1 MDIISKVEI
10 KHFRSF
16 DGGKDQPKVRIEGL
30 KDINVFSGSNDSGKS
45 NVLRALNLFFNNEI
59 SPGVK
64 FEKER
69 DFSKIVANRFDK
81 DVEERKVQESERVRL
96 LNEKGQTEKPKD
108 LRRSDEVITIKLFFN
123 NKNKQRGLPQEFWI
137 SRTYSQKNNFQ
148 GEYNYQG
155 DLNKAQT
162 TAFLKNFQFEYIP
175 AIKDRQFFNH
185 LFTKLQAYLFE
196 KGDKSKKNQ
205 FRDSSEKFNEILRN
219 ETNELFDNF
228 LNSSGVEAS
237 FHIPSTLVDFF
248 RTLSVRTENEISL
261 FERGD
266 GVQARFIPEIL
277 DEISRNSTKNI
288 IWGFEEPENSYESK
302 NIRKLKDE
310 FQFKY
315 SKHYQIF
322 ITTHTMEFLAMKREY
337 TDYENLILKDKKNN
351 TQQKKDE
358 ALSRLKSHQVSSDIS
373 IFRVWKKP
381 ETNNTS
387 LVTKFDESNNAWEEI
402 CDDLG
407 IIQEARIIENLQS
420 QIEEQIKEIKTSSLS
435 LTLQKEVYEQLNHEY
450 NLCLGNLQDA
460 KSRIEE
466 YIKPILIVEDKYE
479 DIYKI
484 AYLKCNNID
493 FSAETLNDL
502 FKINSP
508 FTIRRAGGA
517 GSVRGVLNMTT
528 TDGYTDKKIIGLF
541 DYDKEGC
548 ENFYL
553 LRNNSE
559 KEWDVPILGKKSD
572 GYFRKRKNH
581 PCFYALL
588 LPIPSRLD
596 GLTSDIIEGQ
606 FTSFVEIENL
616 ISEDKLIELNCVE
629 KKTVLDKVY
638 YKIKDSIKS
647 KAIDK
652 FINLPTDDFKDFSP
666 LFDKI
671 FDLFNLKKQ

>member
-1 MDIISKVEI
+1 MDIISKIEI

-16 DGGKDQPKVRIEGL
+16 DGGKDQPKVRIEEL

-81 DVEERKVQESERVRL
+81 DVEDRKAIEIERVRL
-96 LNEKGQTEKPKD
+96 LNENGGNEKPKD
-108 LRRSDEVITIKLFFN
+108 LRRSDEVISIKLFFN

-196 KGDKSKKNQ
+196 KGDKSKKNK
-205 FRDSSEKFNEILRN
+205 FRDSSEKFNEILRT

-237 FHIPSTLVDFF
+237 FYIPSTLVDFF

-277 DEISRNSTKNI
+277 DEISRNSAKNV

-315 SKHYQIF
+315 SKKYQIF
-322 ITTHTMEFLAMKREY
+322 ITTHTMEFLALKREF
-337 TDYENLILKDKKNN
+337 TEYENEILNNKKIKS
-351 TQQKKDE
+351 QQKRDE
-358 ALSRLKSHQVSSDIS
+358 AISHLKNDQTSSDIS

-387 LVTKFDESNNAWEEI
+387 LVTRFDETNNAWEEI

-407 IIQEARIIENLQS
+407 IIQEARIVESLQS
-420 QIEEQIKEIKTSSLS
+420 RIEEQVKEINTSNLS
-435 LTLQKEVYEQLNHEY
+435 LKLQKKVYEQLQSDYES
-450 NLCLGNLQDA
+450 CLGNLQSA
-460 KSRIEE
+460 QSKIEE
-466 YIKPILIVEDKYE
+466 FLKPILIVEDVYE
-479 DIYKI
+479 AIYKI

-493 FSAETLNDL
+493 FNKENIEQIFSDYA
-502 FKINSP
+502 P

-517 GSVRGVLNMTT
+517 GSVRGFLSMTT

-541 DYDKEGC
+541 DFDEEGC
-548 ENFYL
+548 RNFYL
-553 LRNNSE
+553 LKNQCE
-559 KEWDVPILGKKSD
+559 KEWSDPILGD
-572 GYFRKRKNH
+572 KRNGFYSKRRNH

-588 LPIPSRLD
+588 LPIPERLD
-596 GLTSDIIEGQ
+596 GLTSDITQGS
-606 FTSFVEIENL
+606 FTSFVAIENL
-616 ISEDKLIELNCVE
+616 VNQEKLISLGCVE
-629 KKTVLDKVY
+629 LKTVLDKTY
-638 YKIKDSIKS
+638 FKIKDSVKS
-647 KAIDK
+647 KSLEKFAPLPSEDFID
-652 FINLPTDDFKDFSP
+652 FIP
-666 LFDKI
+666 LFSRIKE
-671 FDLFNLKKQ
+671 LFEI

>member
-1 MDIISKVEI
+1 MDIISKIEI

-16 DGGKDQPKVRIEGL
+16 DGGKDQDKVRIEEL
-30 KDINVFSGSNDSGKS
+30 KDINIFSGSNDSGKS

-64 FEKER
+64 FEKDR

-81 DVEERKVQESERVRL
+81 DVDDRKVAEIERVRL
-96 LNEKGQTEKPKD
+96 LNDNGGNEKPKD

-123 NKNKQRGLPQEFWI
+123 NKNKQRGLPHEFWI

-185 LFTKLQAYLFE
+185 LFTKLQTYLFE
-196 KGDKSKKNQ
+196 KGDKSKKNK
-205 FRDSSEKFNEILRN
+205 FRDSSEKFNEILRT
-219 ETNELFDNF
+219 ETNVLFDNF

-237 FHIPSTLVDFF
+237 FYIPSTLVDFF

-277 DEISRNSTKNI
+277 DEISRNSAKNV

-315 SKHYQIF
+315 SKQYQIF
-322 ITTHTMEFLAMKREY
+322 ITTHTMEFLAIKREY
-337 TDYENLILKDKKNN
+337 TEYENEILTNKKIKS
-351 TQQKKDE
+351 QQKKDE
-358 ALSRLKSHQVSSDIS
+358 AFSHLKKDQTSSDIS

-387 LVTKFDESNNAWEEI
+387 LVTRFDETNNAWEEI

-407 IIQEARIIENLQS
+407 IIQEARIVESLQS
-420 QIEEQIKEIKTSSLS
+420 RIEEQVKEINTSTLS
-435 LTLQKEVYEQLNHEY
+435 LKLQKKVYEELQIDYES
-450 NLCLGNLQDA
+450 CLGNLQSA
-460 KSRIEE
+460 QSKIEE
-466 YIKPILIVEDKYE
+466 FLKPILIVEDVY
-479 DIYKI
+479 DAIYKI

-493 FSAETLNDL
+493 FNKENLEHTFSLNA
-502 FKINSP
+502 P

-517 GSVRGVLNMTT
+517 GSVGGFLSMST
-528 TDGYTDKKIIGLF
+528 TDGYADKKIIGLF
-541 DYDKEGC
+541 DFDEEGC
-548 ENFYL
+548 KNFYL
-553 LRNNSE
+553 LKNRCDKQWS
-559 KEWDVPILGKKSD
+559 DAILGNKRVGFS
-572 GYFRKRKNH
+572 RKRRNH
-581 PCFYALL
+581 DCFHALL
-588 LPIPSRLD
+588 LPIPERFD
-596 GLTSDIIEGQ
+596 GLTSDITQGS

-616 ISEDKLIELNCVE
+616 VSQEKLISLGCVELNN
-629 KKTVLDKVY
+629 VLDRTY
-638 YKIKDSIKS
+638 YKIKDTIKP
-647 KAIDK
+647 KAFEKFAPLPNGDFID
-652 FINLPTDDFKDFSP
+652 FIP
-666 LFDKI
+666 LFSKI
-671 FDLFNLKKQ
+671 QELFEI